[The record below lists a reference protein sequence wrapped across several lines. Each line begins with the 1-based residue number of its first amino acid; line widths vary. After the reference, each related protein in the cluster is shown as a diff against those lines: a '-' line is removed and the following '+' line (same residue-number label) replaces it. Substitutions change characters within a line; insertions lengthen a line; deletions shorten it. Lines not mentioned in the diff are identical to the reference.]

1 MHAQF
6 TGANGAQLGLDI
18 PFEDFLHSGVM
29 RQQALVSMCEDG
41 EGLIRDF
48 VCEEAAAYGDDGEV
62 GQAFGEAAML
72 ASDQA
77 VHNVELDETDVAFVR
92 QRFGRNRG
100 FALVER
106 GIPPLVA

>member
-6 TGANGAQLGLDI
+6 DGANGAQLVLDI
-18 PFEDFLHSGVM
+18 PFEDFLSTGPM
-29 RQQALVSMCEDG
+29 FRQAQAAMCDPED
-41 EGLIRDF
+41 LIGDY
-48 VCEEAAAYGDDGEV
+48 VHEEAARYGDDDEI

-72 ASDQA
+72 ASDRA
-77 VHNVELDETDVAFVR
+77 VHNVELDAADIAFVR

-100 FALVER
+100 FALVDR